1 MSFKPGDWFIGAI
14 DFFGAL
20 VPGGIALLLL
30 QAAAVRAGWI
40 PASYQPDSPITWA
53 GFLVGA
59 FILGLLAHPPAHV
72 LNRTYD
78 RTYAARRRAGGDP
91 ALDYVR
97 SAARG
102 EVGANDSLYAWA
114 KSEIGVFA
122 EGALKRI
129 DLLEGVS
136 KMFRT
141 LCLLAL
147 ISVLVMAVAGEWVLA
162 GTALVIALLSYYVFA
177 ERRFAATREVY
188 QRFRRLR
195 EQKAGASIIRGG

>member
-14 DFFGAL
+14 DLFGAL
-20 VPGGIALLLL
+20 VPGGVALLLL

-40 PASYQPDSPITWA
+40 PASYQPDSSLTWA

-59 FILGLLAHPPAHV
+59 FILGYLAHPPAHV

-97 SAARG
+97 AAARG
-102 EVGANDSLYAWA
+102 KVGANDSLYAWA
-114 KSEIGVFA
+114 KSEIGASA

-129 DLLEGVS
+129 DLLEGTS

-147 ISVLVMAVAGEWVLA
+147 ITAPVLA
-162 GTALVIALLSYYVFA
+162 IAREWALAGIALLTAVLSYYVFA

-188 QRFRRLR
+188 QHFRRLR
-195 EQKAGASIIRGG
+195 EQNAGPSMIRER